1 MPRGAARLQK
11 ADSMF
16 NLKQKTMPAQ
26 PRYVIC
32 VCTAN
37 VCRSP
42 MAEALLRHALAA
54 EKEPLKSLR
63 VTSAG
68 VNGWP
73 GIPITDH
80 SAAVLRKVGLDMSRH
95 LSRALDNGTLS
106 RAVLVLC
113 MTESHRRAI
122 KMDYPDLK
130 APVMLMRELLPPPAN
145 PEVPD
150 PYGSDLAVYEDTRDA
165 IVEAIPSI
173 VKYLRETLS
182 TADNK
187 TA

>member
-1 MPRGAARLQK
+1 MPPR
-11 ADSMF
+11 
-16 NLKQKTMPAQ
+16 

-54 EKEPLKSLR
+54 EPEPLRSLR

-68 VNGWP
+68 VSAWSGV
-73 GIPITDH
+73 PITHH
-80 SAAVLRKVGLDMSRH
+80 SAEALKKVGLNMDAH
-95 LSRALDNGTLS
+95 VSRALTGGMLAQ
-106 RAVLVLC
+106 AVLVVC

-122 KMDYPDLK
+122 RMDFPDLK
-130 APVMLMRELLPPPAN
+130 VPVLLMRELMPPPAD

-150 PYGSDLAVYEDTRDA
+150 PYGADYSTYENTRDA
-165 IVEAIPSI
+165 IVEAIPSV
-173 VKYLRETLS
+173 VKYLREQI
-182 TADNK
+182 K
-187 TA
+187 

>member
-1 MPRGAARLQK
+1 MA
-11 ADSMF
+11 S
-16 NLKQKTMPAQ
+16 Q
-26 PRYVIC
+26 PQYVIC

-37 VCRSP
+37 ICRSP

-54 EKEPLKSLR
+54 EPEPLKSLR

-73 GIPITDH
+73 GQRISYH
-80 SAAVLRKVGLDMSRH
+80 SDMALKKVGLDHSKH
-95 LSRALDNGTLS
+95 LSRDLRPEMLA

-122 KMDYPDLK
+122 KMDFPDLK
-130 APVMLMRELLPPPAN
+130 APVLLMRELLPPPAN

-150 PYGSDLAVYEDTRDA
+150 PYGADMQTYEDTRDA
-165 IVEAIPSI
+165 IVEAIPS
-173 VKYLRETLS
+173 VVQFLREKLGAS
-182 TADNK
+182 G
-187 TA
+187 

>member
-1 MPRGAARLQK
+1 MSEK
-11 ADSMF
+11 
-16 NLKQKTMPAQ
+16 

-54 EKEPLKSLR
+54 EPEPLKSLR

-68 VNGWP
+68 VSGWS
-73 GIPITDH
+73 GISITSH
-80 SAAVLRKVGLDMSRH
+80 SSDVLKKVGLDMSQH
-95 LSRALDNGTLS
+95 KSRALDPVTLS
-106 RAVLVLC
+106 RAVLILC

-122 KMDYPDLK
+122 KMDFPETK
-130 APVMLMRELLPPPAN
+130 APILLMRELLPPPAN

-150 PYGSDLAVYEDTRDA
+150 PYGSDLKTYEDTRDA

-173 VKYLRETLS
+173 VNYLRE
-182 TADNK
+182 NVK
-187 TA
+187 